1 VRFGGKGKFSSEQAA
16 RQEFDRHACS
26 SADADT
32 EQARRQAW
40 DDGFARYSEGLRL
53 SPGQGRGRGARGGHG
68 RGARGGHGRGV
79 TTSSDLLQTV
89 TWSTSGTN
97 SNVMLITFDIEH
109 SGHGS
114 YNSDVFQFGFLG
126 VQYTL
131 NSFYFIFILF

>member
-53 SPGQGRGRGARGGHG
+53 SPGQGRGRPREGSARRPREGSNNIIGPSAD
-68 RGARGGHGRGV
+68 R
-79 TTSSDLLQTV
+79 DLVNIWHELERYAH
-89 TWSTSGTN
+89 N
-97 SNVMLITFDIEH
+97 L
-109 SGHGS
+109 
-114 YNSDVFQFGFLG
+114 
-126 VQYTL
+126 
-131 NSFYFIFILF
+131 